1 MGSKRLLVAAAV
13 AGAFVP
19 LAQSA
24 QRSPERQVFR
34 FAAAAISPQVGSTVL
49 LAQQTKTAHCKLG
62 AKPDRACSPGAYYSR
77 LTKRTICSASFHT
90 SDVRNVTDGTKHQ
103 VEIEYGL
110 APKGYGSSLEIDH
123 IVSLELG
130 GSNDPAN
137 LFPEL
142 APGYH
147 VKDQL
152 ENKVHDAVCSGG
164 MRLRDA
170 QRAIATDW
178 QKLYRKV
185 FGSAPGL

>member
-1 MGSKRLLVAAAV
+1 VGIKRLLVAAAV
-13 AGAFVP
+13 AGAFVA
-19 LAQSA
+19 LALSA
-24 QRSPERQVFR
+24 QRAPERQVFR
-34 FAAAAISPQVGSTVL
+34 FAAVAISPQVGSTVL
-49 LAQQTKTAHCKLG
+49 LAQQTKTSRCKLG
-62 AKPDRACSPGAYYSR
+62 PKPDRACSPGAYYSR

-90 SDVRNVTDGTKHQ
+90 SDVRNVTDGTKHA

-110 APKGYGSSLEIDH
+110 EPRGYGSKLEIDH

-147 VKDQL
+147 LKDQL
-152 ENKVHDAVCSGG
+152 ENKVHDVVCSGG

-170 QRAIATDW
+170 QRAIASDW
-178 QKLYRKV
+178 PKLYKKL
-185 FGSAPGL
+185 FGSTPGL